1 MAARKY
7 EILEKW
13 NNKMMENWNDRIMR
27 KEK

>member
-1 MAARKY
+1 MAVRKY